1 MPIKK
6 MNIHYRREID
16 GLRAVAVVAVVL
28 FHAGFDAFAG
38 GYTGVDIFFVISGF
52 LISLILIKELE
63 SGTFSIVSFYE
74 RRARRIMPALLLV
87 MLACLPVAWV
97 LLSPPDMKGFAQN
110 VVAVMLFA
118 SNIFFWRSAGYFDS
132 DSDLKPLLHTWSL
145 SVEEQFY
152 IFFPL
157 VLWLCWRYAR
167 RATPL
172 ILALIL
178 LASLLAAHK
187 LAPVAAGA
195 NFFLLPTRA
204 WELLIGTLCAIHV
217 SRKGYVA
224 PTGLVPEVGGLLG
237 LAAIVYS
244 IFAFDKNTPFPSFY
258 ALVPTLGA
266 ALIILMAT
274 QHTITGRYLLGNRFT
289 VLIGLISYSAY
300 LWHQPLFAFARY
312 DSANGLAAWQLCALA
327 VAAFVLGYFTWK
339 YVEAPFR
346 NKSTVSRKQIFS
358 FAAVASSLFLAV
370 GLAGHVSKGFVMRM
384 DPGAVA
390 YLDKFDLRYP
400 SWSYYKTSD
409 WYNNFRIECDYYDVP
424 RQWSGNS
431 TQIPKQISAGCHTR
445 DHQKSHAVFLWGDSH
460 AQQFYSGLKK
470 NLPPS
475 WQILQIASSGCRPT
489 LVQADSA
496 DQYCL
501 HSNFQALQSIA
512 ENRPEVV
519 LVAQEQ
525 GHEIAHMQKM
535 AEALKALGVRKVLFA
550 GPTPHWQ
557 KGGLPTLIATRF
569 WGHVPDR
576 TFYGLNMK
584 VKQNDDQFKA
594 QFRNGPHAEYVS
606 MFDHFCSENGCQT
619 LVDGSLDNVTTYDYG
634 HLAAVASDSVARS
647 TLVPKIIE
655 TGMAGSSPAIG
666 LQPNPNTSASNS

>member
-1 MPIKK
+1 
-6 MNIHYRREID
+6 MNLHYRKEID

-63 SGTFSIVSFYE
+63 TGTFSIVSFYE

-87 MLACLPVAWV
+87 MLACLPFAWT

-110 VVAVMLFA
+110 IVAVMLFA

-157 VLWLCWRYAR
+157 ILWLCWRYAR

-172 ILALIL
+172 ILSLLL
-178 LASLLAAHK
+178 LASLVAAHK

-204 WELLIGTLCAIHV
+204 WELLIGTLCALYV
-217 SRKGYVA
+217 SRKHYVA
-224 PTGLVPEVGGLLG
+224 PTGRLAEIGSLLG

-258 ALVPTLGA
+258 ALAPTLGA
-266 ALIILMAT
+266 ALIILMAN
-274 QHTITGRYLLGNRFT
+274 QHTFTGRYLLGNRPT
-289 VLIGLISYSAY
+289 VLVGLISYSAY

-312 DSANGLAAWQLCALA
+312 DSANGLSGWQLCGLA
-327 VAAFVLGYFTWK
+327 VLAFVLGYFTWK

-346 NKSTVSRKQIFS
+346 NKSAISRRQIFS
-358 FAAVASSLFLAV
+358 LAAVASTLFLAV
-370 GLAGHVSKGFVMRM
+370 GLAGHATKGFVIRM

-400 SWSYYKTSD
+400 SWSYYKTSN

-424 RQWSGNS
+424 KQWSGNS
-431 TQIPKQISAGCHTR
+431 TQIPKQIAAACHTR
-445 DHQKSHAVFLWGDSH
+445 DPQKPHAIFLWGDSH
-460 AQQFYSGLKK
+460 AQQFYSGLKN
-470 NLPPS
+470 NLPSS

-489 LVQADSA
+489 LVKVDSA

-501 HSNFQALQSIA
+501 HSNFRALQTIA
-512 ENRPEVV
+512 QYRPEVV
-519 LVAQEQ
+519 LIAQEQ
-525 GHEIAHMQKM
+525 GHDIAHMQQM
-535 AEALKALGVRKVLFA
+535 AQAMTTLGVRKVLFA

-569 WGHVPDR
+569 WNRVPER

-584 VKQNDDQFKA
+584 VKRIDDQFKA
-594 QFRNGPHAEYVS
+594 DFHNGPHAEYVS
-606 MFDHFCSENGCQT
+606 LFDHFCSDQGCQT
-619 LVDGSLDNVTTYDYG
+619 IINGSVDNVTTYDYG
-634 HLAAVASDSVARS
+634 HLATVASDAIAKSA
-647 TLVPKIIE
+647 LVPKILASE
-655 TGMAGSSPAIG
+655 TPHAPPAIG
-666 LQPNPNTSASNS
+666 LQAKPKTSASNS

>member
-1 MPIKK
+1 MK
-6 MNIHYRREID
+6 IHYRREID

-28 FHAGFDAFAG
+28 FHAGFDAFSG

-52 LISLILIKELE
+52 LISLILIKELDT
-63 SGTFSIVSFYE
+63 GTFSIVSFYE

-87 MLACLPVAWV
+87 MLACLPFAWF

-157 VLWLCWRYAR
+157 ILWLCWRYAR

-172 ILALIL
+172 ILTVIL
-178 LASLLAAHK
+178 LASLWAAHK
-187 LAPVAAGA
+187 MAPVAAGA

-204 WELLIGTLCAIHV
+204 WELLIGTLCAMHV
-217 SRKGYVA
+217 SRKNYVT
-224 PTGLVPEVGGLLG
+224 PTGMVPEIGSLVG

-258 ALVPTLGA
+258 ALVPTVGA
-266 ALIILMAT
+266 ALIILLAT
-274 QHTITGRYLLGNRFT
+274 QQTITGRYILGNRPT

-312 DSANGLAAWQLCALA
+312 DSANGLTAWQLCALA
-327 VAAFVLGYFTWK
+327 VIAFVLGYFTWK

-346 NKSTVSRKQIFS
+346 SKSTVTRKQIFS
-358 FAAVASSLFLAV
+358 FAALASSLFLAV

-384 DPGAVA
+384 DPTAVA

-400 SWSYYKTSD
+400 TWSYYKTSD
-409 WYNNFRIECDYYDVP
+409 WFNNFRIECDYYDVP
-424 RQWSGNS
+424 KQWSGNS
-431 TQIPKQISAGCHTR
+431 TQMPKQISSSCHTR
-445 DHQKSHAVFLWGDSH
+445 DAQKSHAIFLWGDSH

-470 NLPPS
+470 NLPQS
-475 WQILQIASSGCRPT
+475 WQILQIASSGCRPM
-489 LVQADSA
+489 LVMADSA
-496 DQYCL
+496 DNYCT
-501 HSNFQALQSIA
+501 HSNFHALQSIGA
-512 ENRPEVV
+512 NHPEVV
-519 LVAQEQ
+519 LIAQEQ
-525 GHEIAHMQKM
+525 GHDIAHMQKM

-569 WGHVPDR
+569 WGHVPDH

-584 VKQNDDQFKA
+584 VKGIDDRFKA
-594 QFRNGPHAEYVS
+594 DFHNAPQAEYVS
-606 MFDHFCSENGCQT
+606 LFDHFCNAAGCQT
-619 LVDGSLDNVTTYDYG
+619 IVNGSIDNVTTYDYG
-634 HLAAVASDSVARS
+634 HLAAIASDSIARS
-647 TLVPKIIE
+647 ALVPKILE
-655 TGMAGSSPAIG
+655 TEAAQTSTAIVTHF
-666 LQPNPNTSASNS
+666 NPNTSASNS